1 MSRRI
6 RIFAAL
12 AVVIAVIVGLH
23 VAGRFGLRGPTGL
36 SGSELSAWFDDP
48 VAVLATIARWM
59 GLGLAYYLFVAVA
72 SIAVLGDHPENE
84 EVTGIRRLV
93 PPGIA
98 SAIGIALGITATAG
112 PAAMH
117 MANTEA
123 PSTQEPAA
131 LSLMEMDID
140 DPLVLEEQVTP
151 PAVSAIPATH
161 TDPATRGQ
169 ALVETT
175 TVVTGES
182 FWSIAEEA
190 LLDDAAP
197 GTELDD
203 QTIAEYW
210 RVLIEANRDRLIEPG
225 NPDLILPGQEFVLP
239 PISSSTAP

>member
-12 AVVIAVIVGLH
+12 AVIVAVILGLH

-72 SIAVLGDHPENE
+72 SIAVLGDKGE

-93 PPGIA
+93 PPGVA

-117 MANTEA
+117 MTSTEPVTTQQTEA
-123 PSTQEPAA
+123 
-131 LSLMEMDID
+131 LMLMEMDLD
-140 DPLVLEEQVTP
+140 DPLVLEEPVATLATP
-151 PAVSAIPATH
+151 ANAI
-161 TDPATRGQ
+161 DPAIRGQ
-169 ALVETT
+169 VQVETT
-175 TVVTGES
+175 KVVTGES

-190 LLDDAAP
+190 LLDEAEP
-197 GTELDD
+197 GTELTDE
-203 QTIAEYW
+203 TIADYW
-210 RVLIEANRDRLIEPG
+210 RLLIEANRDRLIEPG
-225 NPDLILPGQEFVLP
+225 NPDLILPGQEFILP
-239 PISSSTAP
+239 PIPSNQAQ